1 MKRKIKIAII
11 IISLCILRF
20 LISYNLQSFFLRTL
34 PYDDL
39 LMIRQ
44 LRFLD
49 KGKFLGDY
57 EATTLVKGIVFP
69 VFLFLCKWSNVS
81 YSIVLTILYIIATLS
96 FACSIRK
103 IVRNDA
109 FLIVLFGI
117 LLFNPIS
124 YSSDVFQRMYRNTLS
139 YTELLFFLT
148 AVVNIINSKKNNILN
163 YIFLGLIMSTMLL
176 TREDTIWTYLVL
188 GILINFKLY
197 KKLKIKN
204 IVFCLVPIIVIA
216 LNLNI
221 ISYINYKHY
230 GVYTYNELKKSHFKQ
245 AYQKVLQIKDDEKI
259 DKVAI
264 PKSTFYKLAENSKVF
279 GFTKEEIDKK
289 YLRLEDENG
298 EINNGNIIWFFRSWI
313 YTKQKFKSGEEAD
326 KYFENLSNELEILF
340 EEGKLEKEMSSFS
353 TFINIPSLNE
363 LKNLPKNLIDS
374 IIYTSTYKNIK
385 AFDEEEIK
393 KEGIYTEYSMSYAVD
408 YMDYHNAE
416 NLIENNPIH
425 FEIIRK
431 IYKYFTIIYSA
442 VSLIIYLK
450 NIKIK
455 DKLNFVLHILV
466 AIYLCIIGGVAYT
479 HTTAF
484 TAIRYCYL
492 ANIYILQNL
501 FILLNLYRVVEK
513 KSVKLIESG
522 ELNDFSN
529 NSSIQ

>member
-1 MKRKIKIAII
+1 
-11 IISLCILRF
+11 
-20 LISYNLQSFFLRTL
+20 
-34 PYDDL
+34 
-39 LMIRQ
+39 
-44 LRFLD
+44 
-49 KGKFLGDY
+49 
-57 EATTLVKGIVFP
+57 
-69 VFLFLCKWSNVS
+69 
-81 YSIVLTILYIIATLS
+81 
-96 FACSIRK
+96 
-103 IVRNDA
+103 
-109 FLIVLFGI
+109 
-117 LLFNPIS
+117 
-124 YSSDVFQRMYRNTLS
+124 
-139 YTELLFFLT
+139 
-148 AVVNIINSKKNNILN
+148 
-163 YIFLGLIMSTMLL
+163 MSTMLL

-326 KYFENLSNELEILF
+326 KYFENLSNELETLF
-340 EEGKLEKEMSSFS
+340 EEGKLEKEMSSFL